1 MQESTLW
8 AIFSLLKP
16 DEISLL
22 NHLIDTPLFKL
33 SNRHTDTVKLFH
45 YLQDLVTQQ
54 DIPDIPSK
62 QLIADHLYGHRSQPE
77 TELRKAM
84 SNLLGILKKFVLFH
98 QFTSDVKN
106 PNEILLRQ
114 IQTDM
119 GLLKWLAVRSG
130 DIAQPAHLPKNKHKR
145 PSKTRVVLS
154 HQYKLLQQ
162 ATAMTSDA
170 TRLFNQRQ
178 YSDWLLNRFWQEYEM
193 YDYFG
198 MQRFVDEQEHHLLAA
213 LEALDTFYYQLKMSM
228 VVHLQVNLLTHSPAE
243 DIAGAIQQQINHTS
257 YISQHAPVQLAG
269 NTGHTVYHAAFQ
281 MLLQQDVNDPHYETI
296 ANLLQSGKMDLPD
309 EEVQALRIVLNAY
322 CAIMYNRTGS
332 PIFLQRRFEIQK
344 TDLENE
350 LRTNGNTITATRFC
364 ATVSNALLTG
374 AQNFEWVASLIERF
388 RNGVGIL
395 ATDTPRE
402 IYKVNRAHLLFYQH
416 AYREAANE
424 LIGYDWYGRINDAQ
438 ILLLAIRIDLKT
450 QFELGQFD
458 ADYIFRTLDASEKR
472 IIRLNDINE
481 QLQSM
486 TLNFLKLFRQICAA
500 KAKGKQF
507 YSQDGWEGKIAE
519 WKKSLE
525 SKPVAEK
532 TWMLSHVLKMEN
544 ER

>member
-33 SNRHTDTVKLFH
+33 SNRHTDTVNLFH
-45 YLQDLVTQQ
+45 YLQQLVIQHDTSE
-54 DIPDIPSK
+54 IPSK
-62 QLIADHLYGHRSQPE
+62 QQIAERLFGHRSQPE
-77 TELRKAM
+77 TELRKSM

-98 QFTSDVKN
+98 QFTSDVKK

-119 GLLKWLAVRSG
+119 GLLKWLAARSG
-130 DIAQPAHLPKNKHKR
+130 DISQPAHLPKTKNKR

-154 HQYKLLQQ
+154 HQYKLVQH
-162 ATAMTSDA
+162 ATSVSSEA
-170 TRLFNQRQ
+170 TQMFNQRQ

-198 MQRFVDEQEHHLLAA
+198 MQRSVDEQEHHLLAA

-228 VVHLQVNLLTHSPAE
+228 VVHLQVNLLTHLPTENSA
-243 DIAGAIQQQINHTS
+243 AAIQQQINHTS
-257 YISQHAPVQLAG
+257 HISQHAPVKLAD
-269 NTGHTVYHAAFQ
+269 NSGHTVYHAAFQ
-281 MLLQQDVNDPHYETI
+281 MLLNQDVNDPYYETI
-296 ANLLQSGKMDLPD
+296 ANMVQSGNLDLPN
-309 EEVQALRIVLNAY
+309 EVIQTLRIVLNAY

-332 PIFLQRRFEIQK
+332 SIFLQRRFEIQK

-350 LRTNGNTITATRFC
+350 LMTNGNSITATRLC

-374 AQNFEWVASLIERF
+374 PQNFEWVASLIERF
-388 RNGVGIL
+388 RNGAGIL

-402 IYKVNRAHLLFYQH
+402 IYKVNKAHLLFYQC

-424 LIGYDWYGRINDAQ
+424 LIGYDWYSRINDAQ

-450 QFELGQFD
+450 QFELGNFD
-458 ADYIFRTLDASEKR
+458 TDYMIRTLDATEKR
-472 IIRLNDINE
+472 IVRLSDINE

-486 TLNFLKLFRQICAA
+486 TLHFLKLFRQICAA
-500 KAKGKQF
+500 KAKGKLF
-507 YSQDGWEGKIAE
+507 YSQDGWEGKIAD

-532 TWMLSHVLKMEN
+532 TWMLNHVLKMEN
-544 ER
+544 E